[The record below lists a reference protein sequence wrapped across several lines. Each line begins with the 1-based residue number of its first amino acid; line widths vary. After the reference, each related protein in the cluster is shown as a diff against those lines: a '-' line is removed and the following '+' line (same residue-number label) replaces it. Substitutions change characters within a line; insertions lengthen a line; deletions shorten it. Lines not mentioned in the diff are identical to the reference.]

1 MDIARIRKKLKET
14 KASDT
19 PSIVN
24 SQETEDREVPS
35 VEHHEKDSELQ
46 TPNAELREAE
56 AEIEQEAGIIELL
69 TFSLLREEF
78 AFRVSEVEE
87 ILRYQ
92 VITVVPR
99 MPPYVSGITSLRGK
113 IIPVIDL
120 KNRLLLKLK
129 GESSDIDRRRK
140 ILILK
145 GPKGSIGVTI
155 DRITGIVRLSR
166 SGIIPPPSHLTETE
180 LKFIEGVAI
189 VDKRFIPIINMEE
202 ALAINLK

>member
-14 KASDT
+14 GE
-19 PSIVN
+19 
-24 SQETEDREVPS
+24 SQQSAVKSQITETS
-35 VEHHEKDSELQ
+35 VSSEQLAVSKSEL
-46 TPNAELREAE
+46 NELKKVDT
-56 AEIEQEAGIIELL
+56 EIKQGAGVIELL

-99 MPPYVSGITSLRGK
+99 MPSYVSGITSFRGK

-145 GPKGSIGVTI
+145 GPKGPIGVTI
-155 DRITGIVRLSR
+155 DRVIGVVRLSK
-166 SGIIPPPSHLTETE
+166 SGIIPPPSHLTDAE

-189 VDKRFIPIINMEE
+189 LDKRFISIIHMEE
-202 ALAINLK
+202 AVRIQLNDQ